1 MEKAKIS
8 PRQLFVLIILFQLG
22 SSIIIPVGLTA
33 KQDAWLAILGGMV
46 GGLVLFLLYY
56 KVGSY
61 YPGLVPTEYMPKLWG
76 PFFGKIFAFLYVLYL
91 FYLAARVLRD
101 FGEMLVIFAYPET
114 PLFIINLLWM
124 ILVVYAIR
132 KGIETMARTGEI
144 LFVVVLILAVTSF
157 ILLVLNGS
165 IDTRNLQ
172 PLFEEGTVTVL
183 KAMGESVFF
192 PFGEIVVFTMIY
204 PYLNQLNKAKRVGIY
219 ALLVSGLVLSV
230 TMAVNLSV
238 LGFSLLSRSQF
249 PLLSTI
255 QTIEIA
261 EFIERLDVFFMIG
274 VVIGGFFKVT
284 IFVYVA
290 IMGAASLF
298 KVKESSHLVFPLG
311 FITLFLSVGIA
322 SNFPEHIR
330 EGLNIVPF
338 YLHLPFQV
346 IFPLLLLVSAVL
358 VNRKKQK
365 KQPATK

>member
-8 PRQLFVLIILFQLG
+8 PRQLFVLMVLFQLG

-33 KQDAWLAILGGMV
+33 KQDAWLAVLGGMA
-46 GGLVLFLLYY
+46 GGLLLFLLYY

-61 YPGLVPTEYMPKLWG
+61 YPGLVPTEYMPKIWG
-76 PFFGKIFAFLYVLYL
+76 PVLGKIFAFLYVLYL

-124 ILVVYAIR
+124 VLVVYTVR
-132 KGIETMARTGEI
+132 KGIEALARTGEI
-144 LFVVVLILAVTSF
+144 LFTVVAILAVTSF
-157 ILLVLNGS
+157 ILLIFNGS
-165 IDTRNLQ
+165 IDTRNLE
-172 PLFEEGTVTVL
+172 PVFEEKPVTLL
-183 KAMGESVFF
+183 KAMGESVTF
-192 PFGEIVVFTMIY
+192 PFGEILVFTMIY
-204 PYLNQLNKAKRVGIY
+204 PYLTQLKKAKRVGLY
-219 ALLVSGLVLSV
+219 AVLISGLILSI
-230 TMAVNLSV
+230 TMAINLSV

-255 QTIEIA
+255 QTIQLA
-261 EFIERLDVFFMIG
+261 EFLERLDVFFMIG
-274 VVIGGFFKVT
+274 VIIGGFFKIT

-311 FITLFLSVGIA
+311 LITLFLSVGIA
-322 SNFPEHIR
+322 GNFPEHIR
-330 EGLNIVPF
+330 EGLDVVPL

-346 IFPLLLLVSAVL
+346 IFPLLLLVGAVL
-358 VNRKKQK
+358 RNKKKQK
-365 KQPATK
+365 KQLATK